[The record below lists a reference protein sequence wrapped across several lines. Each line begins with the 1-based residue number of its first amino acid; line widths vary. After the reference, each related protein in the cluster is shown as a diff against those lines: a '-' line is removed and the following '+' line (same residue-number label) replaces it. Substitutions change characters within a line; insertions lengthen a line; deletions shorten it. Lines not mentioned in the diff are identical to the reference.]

1 MTTATVEERLA
12 RLEAEVA
19 ELRGERP
26 HLATKADV
34 ANAVNTLTWRMFGM
48 AGIIIAAV
56 VAAEKLLP

>member
-1 MTTATVEERLA
+1 MTTSTVEELLA
-12 RLEAEVA
+12 RLEAEFA

-34 ANAVNTLTWRMFGM
+34 ASAVNALTWRMFGM

-56 VAAEKLLP
+56 VAAEKLL

>member
-1 MTTATVEERLA
+1 MADALY
-12 RLEAEVA
+12 
-19 ELRGERP
+19 
-26 HLATKADV
+26 LATKADV

>member
-48 AGIIIAAV
+48 AGIVIAAI

>member
-1 MTTATVEERLA
+1 MNTATVEERLA

-34 ANAVNTLTWRMFGM
+34 ANVVNTLTWRMFGM
-48 AGIIIAAV
+48 AGIIIVAV